1 MKPTPRRPAQARRPV
16 VHRLESGLPKWGV
29 LLAGSLLA
37 LGAAA
42 GLARADSHEEV
53 TVSHGYSN
61 FGELMYPTD
70 FPHLAYVNPDAP
82 KGGETSVWRQGT
94 FDSFNNFTR
103 AGVSAALTGVMYES
117 ILTGTL
123 DDPYGSY
130 CYLCTTLEYPD
141 SKDWVIFNLRE
152 DVTFSDGRSMT
163 ADDIAFTFNLF
174 MEQGLPEHVTVRSSF
189 VSEVEV
195 LDTYRIK
202 FVFAPEAPRR
212 DVISFAGGTQAFS
225 QSWFEETGARIDES
239 TNTPFLGTGPYV
251 LDSFN
256 TNQQIIYARN
266 PDFWGAENPFN
277 IGQNNFDS
285 IRIEY
290 FADSAAAFE
299 AFKAGAYTFRNE
311 NSSKDWATGYDF
323 PAIDN
328 GWVIKEEIP
337 DDSMGSAQAFVFNL
351 RDAKWQDPLVREAVR
366 LMFNFE
372 WSNETLFYGIY
383 AQVESFWQ
391 NSDLQAHGVPS
402 EGELALLQP
411 LVAEGLLPASI
422 LTDEAVLPS
431 TSSPDRPTDRAN
443 LRRASALLDEA
454 GWIAGE
460 DGIRRKNGQVLSLEF
475 LMVSPAFD
483 RIVNPYIE
491 NLRRLGVQARLDR
504 VDYAQYIDRRR
515 TGDYDL
521 VNHTLTQGFEPG
533 VGLRQWFDSSTA
545 ADSSRNLMGLQS
557 PAIDRLITHVID
569 AQSIEEMTVAT
580 HALDRALRAEGF
592 WVPQWYKDAH
602 TVAYYD
608 FYEYPENLPP
618 FGMGELTLWWYNAER
633 AQELKAAGAF

>member
-1 MKPTPRRPAQARRPV
+1 MKPTPRRSAQARRPV
-16 VHRLESGLPKWGV
+16 VHRLESGLPKWGL

-42 GLARADSHEEV
+42 DLARADSHEEV
-53 TVSHGYSN
+53 TVAHGYSN
-61 FGELMYPTD
+61 FGELMYPAD

-82 KGGETSVWRQGT
+82 KGGETSVWQQGT

-123 DDPYGSY
+123 DDPYGAY

-141 SKDWVIFNLRE
+141 SKDWVIFNLR
-152 DVTFSDGRSMT
+152 DNVTFSDGRPMT

-174 MEQGLPEHVTVRSSF
+174 MEQGLPEYVTVVSSF

-195 LDTYRIK
+195 LDTYRIR
-202 FVFAPEAPRR
+202 FIFAPDAPRR

-251 LDSFN
+251 LDSYN

-337 DDSMGSAQAFVFNL
+337 DGSMGSAQAFVFNL

-372 WSNETLFYGIY
+372 WSNETLFYGMY

-402 EGELALLQP
+402 EGELELLQP

-454 GWIAGE
+454 GWVTGE

-569 AQSIEEMTVAT
+569 AQSIEDMTVAT